1 MPFREFFTRRGARHP
16 VAYSNLT
23 LVAGILAVMGITL
36 YAALSMFQQSQEE
49 GRARQR
55 AAVCAVADRMV
66 EVYENPETRTGR
78 EAGAAWRDLRRIFD
92 CDGGSGE

>member
-1 MPFREFFTRRGARHP
+1 MPLRNFYQRRGAKHP

-23 LVAGILAVMGITL
+23 LVAGMLAIMGITL
-36 YAALSMFQQSQEE
+36 YAVLSMYQQSQEE

-55 AAVCAVADRMV
+55 VAVCAVADRMV
-66 EVYENPETRTGR
+66 RVYQDPQTQTGR
-78 EAGAAWRDLRRIFD
+78 EAGAAWRDLRRIFN